1 MIDHALAFA
10 ECNFPIIPVRVCR
23 DGDRWHKQPMVGW
36 DLATTNEIT
45 IRSWWSD
52 WPDALPAIP
61 LRRTNWAVIDADRR
75 EGVDGVA
82 QVTGLGP
89 LGPHSRITTPSGG
102 LHLVFAQPDPP
113 ITKLNWCEG
122 VEVLGTSCLL
132 TCYDLEELKFPFVAP
147 RAVLPE
153 MFRRPKAENGQC
165 PALIRQRRTQV
176 IGNLIKKAGLDTP
189 PHDPVLVADLAA
201 ALRKMNARNWRGDH
215 DGWFALMAACAYVGI
230 ACDDFVAW
238 SISDPHYAHDD
249 ALIRRKW
256 RSLKPKHG
264 GALMAALKARGIK
277 VKRAGGRL
285 IDEVP
290 LTKSEPEPRPSSTP
304 PNLRRASARI
314 NSAIDAIVRDPTEHC
329 LFWASCLCAEIVH
342 ECKLNPTQITD
353 LIAGNAYPALH
364 KTLGKEGIRRTIE
377 NAFRHVEEKYLATPT
392 DGQKGEL
399 TWQ

>member
-1 MIDHALAFA
+1 MIDLALAFA

-23 DGDRWHKQPMVGW
+23 DGGRWRKQPMAGW

-61 LRRTNWAVIDADRR
+61 LRRTNWAVVDADRR
-75 EGVDGVA
+75 DGVDGVA

-89 LGPHSRITTPSGG
+89 LGPHSRIATPSGG

-113 ITKLNWCEG
+113 ITKLNWCPG

-132 TCYDLEELKFPFVAP
+132 TCYDLDELKFPFVAP
-147 RAVLPE
+147 RAILPE
-153 MFRRPKAENGQC
+153 MFRRPRAENAQY
-165 PALIRQRRTQV
+165 PALVRQRRTQV
-176 IGNLIKKAGLDTP
+176 IGNLIKKAGLDTS
-189 PHDPVLVADLAA
+189 PHDPVLVADLTT
-201 ALRKMNARNWRGDH
+201 ALHKMNACNWRGDH

-230 ACDDFVAW
+230 RCDDFVAW
-238 SISDPHYAHDD
+238 SVSDPYYVNDG

-277 VKRAGGRL
+277 IKRADGRL
-285 IDEVP
+285 IDEAP
-290 LTKSEPEPRPSSTP
+290 LTKPDPDPEPRPRPTP
-304 PNLRRASARI
+304 RNLRRAGARI
-314 NSAIDAIVRDPTEHC
+314 NSAIDAIYRDPTEHC

-392 DGQKGEL
+392 DGQKGD
-399 TWQ
+399 